1 MPISHQV
8 RFVATYTLQ
17 IEDWSPVQFSSGS
30 VLPER
35 MDEVIFYFF
44 LFFFVF
50 GNIIKQV
57 LSPTLDTV
65 MGVARLA

>member
-17 IEDWSPVQFSSGS
+17 VEDWSPVQFSSGS

>member
-57 LSPTLDTV
+57 LSLTLDTV

>member
-17 IEDWSPVQFSSGS
+17 VEDWSPVQFSSGS

-57 LSPTLDTV
+57 LSLTLDTV

>member
-35 MDEVIFYFF
+35 MDEVIFFFF

-57 LSPTLDTV
+57 FSPTLDTV
-65 MGVARLA
+65 MRLARLG

>member
-17 IEDWSPVQFSSGS
+17 VEDWSPVQFSSGS

-44 LFFFVF
+44 LFFFVS